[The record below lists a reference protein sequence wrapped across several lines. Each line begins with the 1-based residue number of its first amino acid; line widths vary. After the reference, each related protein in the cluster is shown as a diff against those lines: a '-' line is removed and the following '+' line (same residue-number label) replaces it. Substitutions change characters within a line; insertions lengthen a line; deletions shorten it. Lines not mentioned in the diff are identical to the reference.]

1 MEIILEQYYD
11 VKTRYIKK
19 ERQKTKSS
27 INYMLINAGGS
38 LNDVDLVS
46 VLMIA
51 LKRFKLSIKDLVR
64 G

>member
-1 MEIILEQYYD
+1 MQ
-11 VKTRYIKK
+11 
-19 ERQKTKSS
+19 
-27 INYMLINAGGS
+27 INAGGS